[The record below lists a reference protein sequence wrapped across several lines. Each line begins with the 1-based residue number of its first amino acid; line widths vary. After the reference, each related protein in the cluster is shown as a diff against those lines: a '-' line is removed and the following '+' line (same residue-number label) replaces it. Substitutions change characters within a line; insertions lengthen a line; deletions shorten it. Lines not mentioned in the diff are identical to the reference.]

1 MTLYGY
7 ARVSVRE
14 PEDKNLDLQDGP
26 AAPLAFV
33 SPAGQTARTRHLL
46 WPAGHGTSCGLQD
59 TQVRIDFLPVLVAAL
74 RSCSPE
80 LNGPCYRLLT
90 SRFCVTLTD
99 VKVRLNRFLRTSA
112 LVMATLMLLLLAACD
127 RRAEPVSTPSPTLG
141 TIVPT

>member
-14 PEDKNLDLQDGP
+14 PEDKNLDLQVERLVRWP
-26 AAPLAFV
+26 SSLRLARPHV
-33 SPAGQTARTRHLL
+33 
-46 WPAGHGTSCGLQD
+46 HGTSCGLQD

-99 VKVRLNRFLRTSA
+99 VKVRLNRFLRY
-112 LVMATLMLLLLAACD
+112 
-127 RRAEPVSTPSPTLG
+127 PSPPAGDRLGNGGKHRRSICQLG
-141 TIVPT
+141 TEPKSGWTRTDWLRLRA